1 MNSQMAVVCGRRR
14 RARARRLPRRSCS
27 AVATRVAIS
36 SGATRSGIWVK
47 GVPLVG
53 FRGGVGDGV

>member
-1 MNSQMAVVCGRRR
+1 MAVVCGRRR